1 MWRHEKGNPS
11 SFYTDYP
18 KQGTFA
24 GEEPQIQSTTFSVL
38 DLEGAFGVK
47 YLLTHF

>member
-1 MWRHEKGNPS
+1 MNIWKGNPS

-18 KQGTFA
+18 KHETFA
-24 GEEPQIQSTTFSVL
+24 GKEPQKQSTTLSVL
-38 DLEGAFGVK
+38 DLEGAFSVK